1 MRDRL
6 SSTRGG
12 EGNVMEFKVLDTGRT
27 AGDGAVKSSVDDE
40 PDSGEDIEN
49 RVDDKFKLNFV

>member
-1 MRDRL
+1 M
-6 SSTRGG
+6 G
-12 EGNVMEFKVLDTGRT
+12 FKVPDTGRT